1 MNDNNKTPKS
11 LQALGL
17 TPMNQKARRLDQAGT
32 MAERDEVQAMQTIAG
47 CTSSFDPGWEVDSG
61 GGTYGLC
68 TPVERDLYDCY
79 HSCYWPAQVPDAL
92 TNFPE
97 WTSTCGAPVHDW
109 SKIDLVFP

>member
-1 MNDNNKTPKS
+1 MKHLKAINR
-11 LQALGL
+11 
-17 TPMNQKARRLDQAGT
+17 KARWIEERAGHGDSSAKA
-32 MAERDEVQAMQTIAG
+32 MADIPFG
-47 CTSSFDPGWEVDSG
+47 CSTQLDPGWEVDSG

>member
-1 MNDNNKTPKS
+1 MRHLRAINR
-11 LQALGL
+11 
-17 TPMNQKARRLDQAGT
+17 KARWIEERSTHGDTSAKT
-32 MAERDEVQAMQTIAG
+32 MADIPFG
-47 CTSSFDPGWEVDSG
+47 CSTQLDPGWEVDSG

-92 TNFPE
+92 TNFPQ
-97 WTSTCGAPVHDW
+97 WTSTCRAPVHDW

>member
-1 MNDNNKTPKS
+1 LKHLKAVNR
-11 LQALGL
+11 
-17 TPMNQKARRLDQAGT
+17 KARWIEERSGHGDSSAKA
-32 MAERDEVQAMQTIAG
+32 MADIPFG
-47 CTSSFDPGWEVDSG
+47 CSTQLDPGWEVDSG

>member
-1 MNDNNKTPKS
+1 MKHLKAINR
-11 LQALGL
+11 
-17 TPMNQKARRLDQAGT
+17 KARWIEERSSHGDSSAKA
-32 MAERDEVQAMQTIAG
+32 MADIPFG
-47 CTSSFDPGWEVDSG
+47 CSTQLDPGWEVDSG

>member
-1 MNDNNKTPKS
+1 MKHLKAINC
-11 LQALGL
+11 
-17 TPMNQKARRLDQAGT
+17 KARWIEEQSEHRGT
-32 MAERDEVQAMQTIAG
+32 SAKAMAEVPFG
-47 CTSSFDPGWEVDSG
+47 CSTQLDPGWEVDSG